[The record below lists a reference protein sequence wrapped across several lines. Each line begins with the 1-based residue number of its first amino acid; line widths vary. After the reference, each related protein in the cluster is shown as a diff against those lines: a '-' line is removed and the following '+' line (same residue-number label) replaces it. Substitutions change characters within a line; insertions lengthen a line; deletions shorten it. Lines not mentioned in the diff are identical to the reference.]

1 LVPPLKPDYSKL
13 ADDKLIEE
21 AAKRLDLPST
31 WSMLAKVRMTRPEAR
46 ESMRVKII
54 MNLNLLDE
62 YKIQ

>member
-1 LVPPLKPDYSKL
+1 MVPPLKPDYSKL